1 MVVKRFKVEGWFRM
15 YDEKDFME
23 LTLIEH
29 TANDA
34 IIYFCKYHIDF
45 NFYKITVE
53 EIK

>member
-1 MVVKRFKVEGWFRM
+1 MKRFKVEGWFRM

-29 TANDA
+29 TANQ
-34 IIYFCKYHIDF
+34 IINWFKRKYSNI

-53 EIK
+53 EIE